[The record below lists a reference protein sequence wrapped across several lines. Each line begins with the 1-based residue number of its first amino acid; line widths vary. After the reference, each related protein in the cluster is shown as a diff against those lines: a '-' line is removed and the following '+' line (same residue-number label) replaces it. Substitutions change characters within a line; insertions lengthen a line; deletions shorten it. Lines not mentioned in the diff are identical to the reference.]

1 MRILINGEYRD
12 MTPEEEQEYN
22 ALYENAEPIE
32 EAQAENKE

>member
-22 ALYENAEPIE
+22 ALYENLESIE
-32 EAQAENKE
+32 ETQENTEE